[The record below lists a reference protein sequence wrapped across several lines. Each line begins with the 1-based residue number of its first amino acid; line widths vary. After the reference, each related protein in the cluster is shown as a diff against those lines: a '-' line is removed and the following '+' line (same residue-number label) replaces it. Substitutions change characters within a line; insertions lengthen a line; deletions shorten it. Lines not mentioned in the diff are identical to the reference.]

1 MSTSPS
7 ASQPISAP
15 AITLHPDQVAAVASY
30 LLANPTVAHAYGL
43 APAVS
48 GESLPDKPETRTCL
62 LSAEA
67 TPGRGYHTSIV
78 FEQAR
83 GAQAA
88 EIENR
93 TYHMGKKFTARRD
106 YDDRLTTRLGCSPT
120 TAYLYLG
127 LPEHRGGIRHRRFGK
142 KYHITER
149 AVRDWEGDTKIS
161 I

>member
-15 AITLHPDQVAAVASY
+15 ALTLYPDQVAAVASY

-43 APAVS
+43 APAVPV
-48 GESLPDKPETRTCL
+48 ESLPDKPEIRTCQL
-62 LSAEA
+62 GAEA
-67 TPGRGYHTSIV
+67 TLGRGYHPIIV

-93 TYHMGKKFTARRD
+93 TYHMGKKPTLGKD

-127 LPEHRGGIRHRRFGK
+127 LAEHRGGIRHRRFGK

-149 AVRDWEGDTKIS
+149 AVRAWEGDIKLVT
-161 I
+161 